1 MSTWLS
7 ADGEVEELTGAEAL
21 TRARKEQA
29 IVCHA
34 MATANRLGAR
44 SLEAYDILELYAF
57 TRPARFCLPTP
68 GGLAAALNLS
78 PPGDAVDAALILQ
91 QAARALLAELAA
103 ILQHRDR
110 VGALAMT
117 MARGGWRW
125 GPAVL
130 AALGV
135 PTDSTGGGLEA
146 WQRLPERED

>member
-1 MSTWLS
+1 MVVGARVSTWLS

-91 QAARALLAELAA
+91 QAARALLA
-103 ILQHRDR
+103 
-110 VGALAMT
+110 VGLCT
-117 MARGGWRW
+117 NY
-125 GPAVL
+125 
-130 AALGV
+130 
-135 PTDSTGGGLEA
+135 
-146 WQRLPERED
+146 